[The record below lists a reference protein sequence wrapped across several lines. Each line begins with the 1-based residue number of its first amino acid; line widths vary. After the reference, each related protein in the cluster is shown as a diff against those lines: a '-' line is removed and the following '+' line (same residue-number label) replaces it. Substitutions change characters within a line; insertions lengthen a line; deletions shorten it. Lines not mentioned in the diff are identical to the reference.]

1 MKAIVMT
8 KAGSSDVLKYTDISE
23 PQITEAQQVKIKI
36 HAAGVNPIDTKVR
49 SLAMFYPD
57 NLPAVLGCD
66 LAGEVIELG
75 GEVTNFKVGDK
86 VWACHGGL
94 GADQGNYAQTT
105 VIDSRFLS
113 AMPRSVDYSA
123 AAAGPLV
130 LITAWGA
137 LFERGRLQAGETVL
151 IHAGAGGVGHVAI
164 QLAKIKGARVITT
177 VSSAE
182 KAAWVKSLG
191 ADEVILYTEEN
202 VQARVNQITKGRGVD
217 LSFDT
222 VGADVFVQSIPIT
235 ACFGR
240 MVTLLALDGVD
251 LSEARLRNLTI
262 SFELMLLPMLRQ
274 VEGAREKH
282 IEILNACAKYIDDK
296 KLSIEVAKIL
306 PLEKAAIAHQLI
318 EAGHAMGK
326 YVLDCKSV

>member
-1 MKAIVMT
+1 MT
-8 KAGSSDVLKYTDISE
+8 KAGSSDVLQYTDITE
-23 PQITEAQQVKIKI
+23 PQITEPQQVKVKI
-36 HAAGVNPIDTKVR
+36 YAAGVNPIDTKVR
-49 SLAMFYPD
+49 SMAMFYPD

-66 LAGEVIELG
+66 LAGEIIELG
-75 GEVTNFKVGDK
+75 SEVTNFSVGDK

-94 GADQGNYAQTT
+94 GAEQGNYAQTT
-105 VIDSRFLS
+105 VIDSQFLS
-113 AMPRSVDYSA
+113 VMPRSLDYSTA
-123 AAAGPLV
+123 AAAPLV

-177 VSSAE
+177 VSTAE
-182 KAAWVKSLG
+182 KATWAKSLG

-202 VQARVNQITKGRGVD
+202 MQERVNQITQGRGVD
-217 LSFDT
+217 LCFDT
-222 VGADVFVQSIPIT
+222 VGADVFAQSIPVT
-235 ACFGR
+235 AHFGR

-282 IEILNACAKYIDDK
+282 IEILNACAGYIDDK
-296 KLSIEVAKIL
+296 KLSIKVAKIL
-306 PLEKAAIAHQLI
+306 PLEQAAIAHQLI
-318 EAGHAMGK
+318 EAGHATGK
-326 YVLDCKSV
+326 YVLDCKPL